1 MTTEYWL
8 ILFLYLLGVAMY
20 LAILESID
28 DESPRFAVLTTAF
41 LWPYIAVR
49 IILSEIFNRGDDDE

>member
-1 MTTEYWL
+1 MSLEYWPTF
-8 ILFLYLLGVAMY
+8 ILYLLGVVMY
-20 LAILESID
+20 LVILEEVD

-49 IILSEIFNRGDDDE
+49 VIISEIFNRGDDDE

>member
-1 MTTEYWL
+1 MPTEYWSTL
-8 ILFLYLLGVAMY
+8 IIYLLGVAMY
-20 LAILESID
+20 LAILEDID

-49 IILSEIFNRGDDDE
+49 VILSEIFNREEGES

>member
-1 MTTEYWL
+1 MSLEYWPTF
-8 ILFLYLLGVAMY
+8 ILYLLGVVMY
-20 LAILESID
+20 LVILEEVD

-49 IILSEIFNRGDDDE
+49 VIISEIFNRGDYDE